1 MCWEGREGSE
11 GEGGEEV
18 KEGEGLG
25 GCVGEERKGG
35 GREIEVE
42 VGVVGGEVREK
53 GEIYSMVSVKRTSDS
68 NMYVT
73 LHCQIDACKSF
84 N

>member
-53 GEIYSMVSVKRTSDS
+53 GEI
-68 NMYVT
+68 
-73 LHCQIDACKSF
+73 
-84 N
+84 